1 VSFIL
6 VTNLKILNKNTRIC
20 TLSFKFYVNI
30 FGTIF
35 RWNRYKMKN
44 ICTVP
49 SIQYYTLFMQTHRRQ
64 KEPRNSCHQQTE
76 SYLNSDKELF
86 KPSKMLVK
94 IIWRL
99 PLQSEWTDLRQEVS
113 LHGTC
118 EREDRGETTRR
129 SKSCPSRWWNEE
141 LPEWHYKRK
150 LPANTSTDIS
160 RVEAASSTKT
170 GIPWPHSSKNTW
182 SYIVSFKIGEATP
195 SWSEPPWCPAKK
207 SELCQLVHAPCCSE
221 S

>member
-1 VSFIL
+1 MFIIFLAQSFAETDIKWKTFAQCR
-6 VTNLKILNKNTRIC
+6 VYSTVHYSCRRIGDR
-20 TLSFKFYVNI
+20 K
-30 FGTIF
+30 
-35 RWNRYKMKN
+35 K
-44 ICTVP
+44 
-49 SIQYYTLFMQTHRRQ
+49 
-64 KEPRNSCHQQTE
+64 PRKSCHQETE
-76 SYLNSDKELF
+76 FYLNSDKELL

-118 EREDRGETTRR
+118 EREDRWETTRR

-141 LPEWHYKRK
+141 LPEWDYKRK
-150 LPANTSTDIS
+150 LPASTSTDIW

-170 GIPWPHSSKNTW
+170 GISWPHSCKNTW
-182 SYIVSFKIGEATP
+182 SYVVLCKIGEATP

-207 SELCQLVHAPCCSE
+207 IGLCQLVHAPCCSE